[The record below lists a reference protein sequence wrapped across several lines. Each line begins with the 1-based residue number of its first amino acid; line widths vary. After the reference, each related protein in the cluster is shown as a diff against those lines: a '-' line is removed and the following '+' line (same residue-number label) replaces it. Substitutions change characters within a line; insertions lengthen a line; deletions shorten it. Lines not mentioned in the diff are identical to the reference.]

1 MRVLIVDDTTFMRA
15 TIRRVLEEQGRH
27 DIFEAENGL
36 EAVSK
41 YKIVNP
47 HLVIMDIS
55 MPVMDGIEAIKL
67 IKAYDNQANIIICS
81 LQGQR
86 ENVMEA
92 IKAGAKSFLVK
103 PIKREKLFAE
113 MAKLPLT
120 SKLDK
125 NSTKSESL
133 DLKAFEDLTPEE
145 MDERIALKLQEA
157 NALTNSIEEEKKSEE
172 YLAGV
177 EMGYLEARREITVNM
192 LKLGIDFELIKNC
205 VEVSEEDIENYK
217 IEYKLL

>member
-55 MPVMDGIEAIKL
+55 MPVMDGIEAVKL

>member
-41 YKIVNP
+41 YKIVSP

-55 MPVMDGIEAIKL
+55 MPVMDGIEAVKL

>member
-41 YKIVNP
+41 YKIVSP

-55 MPVMDGIEAIKL
+55 MPVMDGIEAVKL

-103 PIKREKLFAE
+103 PIKKEKLFAE

-125 NSTKSESL
+125 NSTGNESF

-172 YLAGV
+172 YLSGV

-205 VEVSEEDIENYK
+205 VEVSEEDIESYK
-217 IEYKLL
+217 VEYKLL